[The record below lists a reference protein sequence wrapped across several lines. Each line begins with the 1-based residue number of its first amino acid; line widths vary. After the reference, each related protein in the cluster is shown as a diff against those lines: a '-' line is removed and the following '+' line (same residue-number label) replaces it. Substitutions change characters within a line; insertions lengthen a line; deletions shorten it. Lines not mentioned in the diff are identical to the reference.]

1 MNTKKLINAFTDNIV
16 AKVVCLVAAIL
27 RYILHQV
34 SVLEKK
40 SFTVPLEVNSDA
52 LYSNLTSVPQFV
64 KVTVR
69 TKSENISS
77 VTPSEIKASLN
88 LNSFAEEGSY
98 NVPVSISLSQSLML
112 LDPLELQVKPEFI
125 TVTLDEKI
133 EKYVPVIP
141 SVSGEVSHGYVI
153 KSIEVIPSTVKITG
167 PKKIVEKTNYIYSE
181 KVNVKGAAT
190 GFSVKVP
197 LDNIN
202 RLVTANEEE
211 KFKVT
216 VFITPAPSEQ
226 SFKGILPSLIHLDE
240 KFITSGKLPPMSFT
254 LAGTVPVMENFK
266 LDSSCVYVDLSA
278 VKAPGRYELPVIFSL
293 PAGISVKEKN
303 YENVTLELLRNP
315 EFTEE
320 VSEDEEEKTEYEIN
334 IPLEPS
340 ADKSQTSST
349 LNKTG
354 GNSLSASSATSAS
367 SGAVQLNGS
376 ADNKNENS
384 SKKSSTLLNEGVK
397 E

>member
-1 MNTKKLINAFTDNIV
+1 MNTKKLINAFTDNII

-27 RYILHQV
+27 LYILHQV

-40 SFTVPLEVNSDA
+40 TFTVPLEVYSDG

-69 TKSENISS
+69 TKADNINS
-77 VTPSEIKASLN
+77 VTPKEINASLN
-88 LNSFAEEGSY
+88 LNSFTDEGTY
-98 NVPVSISLSQSLML
+98 NVPVALSLSQSLML

-125 TVTLDEKI
+125 TVTLDEKV

-153 KSIEVIPSTVKITG
+153 KAIEVVPSTVKITG
-167 PKKIVEKTNYIYSE
+167 PKKVVEKTNYIYSE
-181 KVNVKGAAT
+181 KVNVKGAAK

-202 RLVTANEEE
+202 RLVTAHEEE

-216 VFITPAPSEQ
+216 VSITPAPSEQ
-226 SFKGILPSLIHLDE
+226 SFKGIVPALIHLDE
-240 KFITSGKLPPMSFT
+240 KFITSGKIPPMSFT
-254 LAGTVPVMENFK
+254 LAGTVPVMESFK
-266 LDSSCVYVDLSA
+266 LDSSSVYIDLSA
-278 VKAPGRYELPVIFSL
+278 VKAAGRYELPVLFSL

-315 EFTEE
+315 EFIDENAEAEGEGGSEE
-320 VSEDEEEKTEYEIN
+320 NPEGAQDEEFEID
-334 IPLEPS
+334 IPL
-340 ADKSQTSST
+340 
-349 LNKTG
+349 TG
-354 GNSLSASSATSAS
+354 AGSGSD
-367 SGAVQLNGS
+367 SGAGS
-376 ADNKNENS
+376 GS
-384 SKKSSTLLNEGVK
+384 GVK
-397 E
+397 R